1 MDDVTSH
8 THIHTHTHTHTY
20 THTNQ
25 KFNVHVLRWDNTPMD
40 DAMKYGHQ
48 KIATYLKKKGSQRGA
63 DIMNRS

>member
-1 MDDVTSH
+1 MNDVTS
-8 THIHTHTHTHTY
+8 HTHTHTHTY
-20 THTNQ
+20 THTHTQ
-25 KFNVHVLRWDNTPMD
+25 IRSLTYTFLRWDNTPMD